1 MSVGALRPQGS
12 ALFGRGYFP
21 IAVPGKQ
28 GFLRLVAIDL
38 FHIADIEVMVAD
50 LVVFLQAAHD
60 GHTAVGRNPDG
71 AALDR
76 RKLDVEPGGLV
87 GIAAR
92 GSAAAQHGIRDGCAG
107 NGKNHLTAFA
117 HPLSAVGGFGHGIG
131 NHAGVI
137 REIGPPGHRGQVG
150 GAVRLPG
157 AYHGHRVGGSKLG
170 RFGQCDFFHVKF
182 LPF

>member
-1 MSVGALRPQGS
+1 MGNGVPHERGGALRPQGS

-28 GFLRLVAIDL
+28 GFLRLVAVDL

-87 GIAAR
+87 GIAAVVVPQPSTA
-92 GSAAAQHGIRDGCAG
+92 SAIAA
-107 NGKNHLTAFA
+107 
-117 HPLSAVGGFGHGIG
+117 
-131 NHAGVI
+131 
-137 REIGPPGHRGQVG
+137 PGM
-150 GAVRLPG
+150 VRIT
-157 AYHGHRVGGSKLG
+157 
-170 RFGQCDFFHVKF
+170 
-182 LPF
+182 